1 LQSAVAPRL
10 LAIQFFGIS
19 MPDATRPEPVLAPAN
34 VYLLAEHLDA
44 ALAAGEDLNSVKYV
58 WLGPSPRELEDI
70 SEIRARQRD
79 AIERIRTLELTLMS
93 RIFAARDRANELAS
107 ENKRFSAIA
116 RLYVSSTAIL
126 IDALEE
132 CADSTDVDFDTG
144 DGLTAFV
151 RSRGLLAEDAPA
163 LDDAAPIKLDDA
175 FLVARRLR
183 LGVLLDLV
191 SAFLDALDAEYNLFF
206 ESDTSGEPALT
217 DQPAAAP
224 A

>member
-1 LQSAVAPRL
+1 MS
-10 LAIQFFGIS
+10 
-19 MPDATRPEPVLAPAN
+19 DASHPEPSLAPTS

-44 ALAAGEDLNSVKYV
+44 ALAVGEDLNKISYV
-58 WLGPSPRELEDI
+58 WPGPSPREPEDI
-70 SEIRARQRD
+70 TKIRARQRD
-79 AIERIRTLELTLMS
+79 AVERIRTLELTLLS
-93 RIFAARDRANELAS
+93 RILVGRDRAEELAS
-107 ENKRFSAIA
+107 ENKTFSAIA

-126 IDALEE
+126 VDAVDE
-132 CADSTDVDFDTG
+132 CADSTEVDFDTG

-163 LDDAAPIKLDDA
+163 LDDASPIKLDDA

-191 SAFLDALDAEYNLFF
+191 SAFLNALEAEYDLFF
-206 ESDTSGEPALT
+206 ESESSGEPASKG
-217 DQPAAAP
+217 QPAAAP

>member
-1 LQSAVAPRL
+1 MS
-10 LAIQFFGIS
+10 
-19 MPDATRPEPVLAPAN
+19 DAAHSETTLAPAN

-44 ALAAGEDLNSVKYV
+44 ALAAGEDLNNVSCV
-58 WLGPSPRELEDI
+58 WLGPAPRETDDI
-70 SEIRARQRD
+70 TEIRARQRD
-79 AIERIRTLELTLMS
+79 AVERIRTLELTLLS
-93 RIFAARDRANELAS
+93 RILMGRDRADELAS

-126 IDALEE
+126 VDAVEE
-132 CADSTDVDFDTG
+132 CADSTEVDFDTG

-191 SAFLDALDAEYNLFF
+191 SAFLDALEAEYNLFF
-206 ESDTSGEPALT
+206 ESDNSGEPAST
-217 DQPAAAP
+217 GQPAAAP

>member
-1 LQSAVAPRL
+1 MSDTAH
-10 LAIQFFGIS
+10 S
-19 MPDATRPEPVLAPAN
+19 ESNLAPAN
-34 VYLLAEHLDA
+34 VFLLAEHLDA
-44 ALAAGEDLNSVKYV
+44 ALAAGEDLNNVRWV
-58 WLGPSPRELEDI
+58 WLEPAPREADGI
-70 SEIRARQRD
+70 AEIRARQRD
-79 AIERIRTLELTLMS
+79 TVERIRTLELTLLS
-93 RIFAARDRANELAS
+93 RILMGRDRADELAS

-126 IDALEE
+126 VDAVEE
-132 CADSTDVDFDTG
+132 CADSTEVDFDTG

-191 SAFLDALDAEYNLFF
+191 SAFLDALEAEYNLFF
-206 ESDTSGEPALT
+206 ESDNSGEPAST
-217 DQPAAAP
+217 GQPAAVP